1 MPGSPF
7 ISAPQNERFQLLSD
21 FASFVD
27 RLVGGRHK
35 APGSARHGEAVAR
48 WLNGAD
54 AVFGAVTEFLLS
66 LLIFLTVAGAVV
78 AIGR

>member
-1 MPGSPF
+1 
-7 ISAPQNERFQLLSD
+7 LSD
-21 FASFVD
+21 FASFID
-27 RLVGGRHK
+27 RLVGGRHT
-35 APGSARHGEAVAR
+35 ARHGEAVAR

-78 AIGR
+78 TIGR